1 MGCLW
6 HLQVTTLYAFE
17 KTMLGSFRVE
27 IQRIATL
34 AVQLGAES
42 DTVSARDHVRLLGI
56 TISEDLSL
64 DHHMSVVS
72 AMSFY

>member
-1 MGCLW
+1 M
-6 HLQVTTLYAFE
+6 TLYAFE

-27 IQRIATL
+27 IQRIATP
-34 AVQLGAES
+34 AIQLGAES
-42 DTVSARDHVRLLGI
+42 DTVSACDHVRLLGI